1 MTNLIDTV
9 IFAFFVL
16 VITGLLPSPNH
27 SILLRLVHAPQGV
40 RDWRYQRAWLR
51 RRAWESRHPLGTP
64 REP

>member
-1 MTNLIDTV
+1 MTTLIAIDLV
-9 IFAFFVL
+9 VL
-16 VITGLLPSPNH
+16 LTLGPMGLLPSPKH
-27 SILLRLVHAPQGV
+27 SILLRLSHAL